1 MALWSDPGGRRPYPN
16 RSVKSCQALG
26 ITLGGRW
33 LELSAW
39 VGPGQEGDMRVRVC
53 MRVHVCG
60 GVGSVCLGAG
70 LRPRF
75 PTGPAKEV
83 EPQVSP
89 DAGLGAR
96 MLGAVGDGQVG
107 VTVTTGVRAARGFR
121 TAWAWGRAGSR
132 LLCPQD
138 GLRQQPQASALPD
151 SVPDLQDMALLL
163 DKLAKEN
170 QDIRLLQ
177 AQLQVGT
184 SRRSRAGPGV
194 CPGILPRK
202 KVPLFSHVPRPWPSP
217 AALGSSSWV
226 SARTPHAG
234 V

>member
-1 MALWSDPGGRRPYPN
+1 MDVEGLRRRRARDPSPAKPVAPAWAEEQARGEGAGGELGLSLNMCLLGALVLLGLGALLLSGGLSDPD
-16 RSVKSCQALG
+16 SES
-26 ITLGGRW
+26 
-33 LELSAW
+33 
-39 VGPGQEGDMRVRVC
+39 
-53 MRVHVCG
+53 
-60 GVGSVCLGAG
+60 
-70 LRPRF
+70 
-75 PTGPAKEV
+75 GPAKEV

-121 TAWAWGRAGSR
+121 MAWAWGRVGSW

-151 SVPDLQDMALLL
+151 NVPDLQDMALLL

-184 SRRSRAGPGV
+184 SRRSRAGLGV

-202 KVPLFSHVPRPWPSP
+202 KVPLFSHAPRPWPSP